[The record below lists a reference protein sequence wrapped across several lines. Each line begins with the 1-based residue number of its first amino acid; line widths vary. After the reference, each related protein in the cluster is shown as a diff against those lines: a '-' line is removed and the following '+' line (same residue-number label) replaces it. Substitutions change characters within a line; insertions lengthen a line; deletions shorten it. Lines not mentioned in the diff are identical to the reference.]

1 MNSQTFNVS
10 MPKQLVER
18 IDAQTKRQGS
28 SRSDFVRLAVRKQ
41 LATLERWESLTSK
54 VRSQYKGK
62 QLSEDEVAEVVRT
75 HRAK

>member
-1 MNSQTFNVS
+1 

-41 LATLERWESLTSK
+41 LATLERWESLTIK

-62 QLSEDEVAEVVRT
+62 HLSEDDVSKVVRIY
-75 HRAK
+75 RDR

>member
-1 MNSQTFNVS
+1 

-18 IDAQTKRQGS
+18 IDSQTKRQGS

-41 LATLERWESLTSK
+41 LATLERWESLTDK

-62 QLSEDEVAEVVRT
+62 QLSEDEVVGVI
-75 HRAK
+75 RAYRDK

>member
-1 MNSQTFNVS
+1 

-41 LATLERWESLTSK
+41 LAILEQWDSLSNK
-54 VRSQYKGK
+54 VRSQYKDK
-62 QLSEDEVAEVVRT
+62 QLSEDEVVNVVRSY
-75 HRAK
+75 RAK

>member
-1 MNSQTFNVS
+1 MNSQTFNIS

-41 LATLERWESLTSK
+41 LAILEQWDSLSNK
-54 VRSQYKGK
+54 VRSQYKDK
-62 QLSEDEVAEVVRT
+62 QLSEDEVVKVVRSY
-75 HRAK
+75 RAK

>member
-41 LATLERWESLTSK
+41 LAILEQWDSLSNK
-54 VRSQYKGK
+54 VRSQYKDK
-62 QLSEDEVAEVVRT
+62 QLSEDEVVKVVRSY
-75 HRAK
+75 RAK

>member
-1 MNSQTFNVS
+1 

-41 LATLERWESLTSK
+41 LAILEQWDSLSNK
-54 VRSQYKGK
+54 VRSQYKDK
-62 QLSEDEVAEVVRT
+62 QLSEDEVVKVVRSY
-75 HRAK
+75 RAK

>member
-10 MPKQLVER
+10 MPKQLVDR

-41 LATLERWESLTSK
+41 LAILST
-54 VRSQYKGK
+54 GK
-62 QLSEDEVAEVVRT
+62 A
-75 HRAK
+75 

>member
-1 MNSQTFNVS
+1 

-41 LATLERWESLTSK
+41 LAILEQWDSLSNK
-54 VRSQYKGK
+54 VRSQYNDKR
-62 QLSEDEVAEVVRT
+62 LSEDEVVEVVRSY
-75 HRAK
+75 RAK

>member
-18 IDAQTKRQGS
+18 IDVQTKRQGS

-41 LATLERWESLTSK
+41 LAILEQWDSLSNK
-54 VRSQYKGK
+54 VRGQYKDK
-62 QLSEDEVAEVVRT
+62 QLSEDEVVEVVRSY
-75 HRAK
+75 RAK